1 MVNSVN
7 DEIESLLPVITR
19 SEVKKKTVESVFRD
33 CPDGHAKDEQE
44 NQGTEGNAEA
54 QINHVPNH
62 RDENQ
67 VGDGRMNVCE
77 HLEEVALEHPRGFI
91 FV

>member
-1 MVNSVN
+1 MTVQMAMPKMN
-7 DEIESLLPVITR
+7 
-19 SEVKKKTVESVFRD
+19 KKTS
-33 CPDGHAKDEQE
+33 
-44 NQGTEGNAEA
+44 GTEGNPEA

-77 HLEEVALEHPRGFI
+77 HLKEVALEHPRGFI